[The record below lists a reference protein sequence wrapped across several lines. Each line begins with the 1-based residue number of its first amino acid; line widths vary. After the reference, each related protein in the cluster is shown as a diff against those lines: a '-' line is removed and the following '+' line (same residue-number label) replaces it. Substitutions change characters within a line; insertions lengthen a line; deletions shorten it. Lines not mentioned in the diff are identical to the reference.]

1 MGSLLLSIEL
11 LPKDLA
17 ESVPVGMGRS
27 EPNLNP
33 YLPPPTGRM
42 TFRSVSESVS
52 EMVFLFQIG
61 T

>member
-1 MGSLLLSIEL
+1 MHALLQTENSETEDMGSLLLSIEL

-17 ESVPVGMGRS
+17 ESVPVGTGRS

-42 TFRSVSESVS
+42 TFR
-52 EMVFLFQIG
+52 
-61 T
+61 